1 MTTKLSQKMR
11 NKTRTGQYM
20 GPPPGSYGTPLEM
33 TPSRTPAYNPGGNG
47 GACGPQGP
55 TVPMSWGS
63 ACPTGDCTS
72 ENLATSLGR
81 ANAGERYGCRELSYW
96 LTGVSTAGGLLTLS
110 ENAKVTICPTRIIAD
125 EALGGVIPGLAVMSV
140 FQIGNQN
147 QIAGDPLPLTILAL
161 GSYQSI
167 PFVTDCIKAG
177 LPFSISLSGL
187 DAATRYFI
195 GLIGPA
201 IG

>member
-1 MTTKLSQKMR
+1 
-11 NKTRTGQYM
+11 
-20 GPPPGSYGTPLEM
+20 
-33 TPSRTPAYNPGGNG
+33 
-47 GACGPQGP
+47 
-55 TVPMSWGS
+55 
-63 ACPTGDCTS
+63 
-72 ENLATSLGR
+72 
-81 ANAGERYGCRELSYW
+81 
-96 LTGVSTAGGLLTLS
+96 VSTAGGLLTLS